1 MDKIKEFEFHLDKF
15 LELKSRKQ
23 CLLELHSFALEQLC
37 LYRGKNKDKQ
47 RFELFELPSKGEK
60 AFEDVI
66 QFYIEDQY
74 YGYCQYLRECLEDA
88 EKEWEEIGIKNGYIN
103 ANNTKKP

>member
-1 MDKIKEFEFHLDKF
+1 M
-15 LELKSRKQ
+15 
-23 CLLELHSFALEQLC
+23 C

-60 AFEDVI
+60 AYEDAI

-74 YGYCQYLRECLEDA
+74 YGYCQYLRVCLEDA
-88 EKEWEEIGIKNGYIN
+88 EKEWKEIGIKNGYIDADN
-103 ANNTKKP
+103 AKKP